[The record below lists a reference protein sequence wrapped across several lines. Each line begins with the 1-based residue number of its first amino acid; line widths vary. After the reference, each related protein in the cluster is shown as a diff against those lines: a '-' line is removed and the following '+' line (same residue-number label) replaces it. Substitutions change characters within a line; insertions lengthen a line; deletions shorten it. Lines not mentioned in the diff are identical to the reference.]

1 MLKNRYDVLLLH
13 VQVAHLNHRQFH
25 QMIANSESLGD
36 LAYPQFSWGK
46 MLVFDINLSFSRL
59 ASISYL
65 KAVSRY
71 E

>member
-1 MLKNRYDVLLLH
+1 
-13 VQVAHLNHRQFH
+13 
-25 QMIANSESLGD
+25 MIANSESLGG

-46 MLVFDINLSFSRL
+46 MLVFNINLSFSRL

-65 KAVSRY
+65 KAVSKY